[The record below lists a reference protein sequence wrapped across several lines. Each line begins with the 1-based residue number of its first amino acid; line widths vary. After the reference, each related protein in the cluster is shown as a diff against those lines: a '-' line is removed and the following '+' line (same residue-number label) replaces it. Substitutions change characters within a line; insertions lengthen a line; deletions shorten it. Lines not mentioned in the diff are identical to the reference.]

1 MMIRMGMDLNGSQK
15 LHITGKEDKAFLLS
29 NLVTCQ
35 LLKRAN
41 MEIKII
47 NKIIFVVVFQTFC
60 GNACGNKFQDLGE
73 FFVF

>member
-1 MMIRMGMDLNGSQK
+1 MVARNFISLEKKIK
-15 LHITGKEDKAFLLS
+15 LFYFLTLS
-29 NLVTCQ
+29 RANYWRV
-35 LLKRAN
+35 AN

-60 GNACGNKFQDLGE
+60 GNKFQDLGE